1 MTHIGWPTTAT
12 ELETLQRE
20 LARFEPPAWSPDL
33 AHRLVVVGVLM
44 AGPVGLVGTREIGDP
59 LWAGSVAMVV
69 PESRPVGWDT
79 MRVAPGRPY
88 VPGLL
93 GRAI

>member
-1 MTHIGWPTTAT
+1 
-12 ELETLQRE
+12 
-20 LARFEPPAWSPDL
+20 
-33 AHRLVVVGVLM
+33 M

-69 PESRPVGWDT
+69 AESRPVGWDT